1 MYKGEPTKGLE
12 FYKLLNESE
21 EFTSELGK
29 VALASGKLEAELI
42 ILLTKNGIKGNYKKA
57 TLGTLIDI
65 ADKNELIDNNMR
77 SILKGLSKQRNY
89 ISHNIYALFIDL
101 IGETILEKEN
111 LLDTDVILYIERAW
125 QLRVN
130 LNDIANIFERENK

>member
-89 ISHNIYALFIDL
+89 ITHNIYALFIDL
-101 IGETILEKEN
+101 IGETILEKEK

-130 LNDIANIFERENK
+130 LNDIANIFERQNK